1 MGGVIFLNLNNNS
14 KLSNAMI
21 ERICNI
27 NIFIYKHNELY
38 FYEKI
43 ICLQTGVLLETS
55 IVFYK
60 KK

>member
-1 MGGVIFLNLNNNS
+1 M
-14 KLSNAMI
+14 
-21 ERICNI
+21 

-43 ICLQTGVLLETS
+43 MCLQTGVLLETS